1 MCVCVCLCEVKSRW
15 DRTVKGG
22 LSILSIGTA
31 PIRAG
36 WTEGMRYI
44 SPNLERKSQRRKS
57 VVKSPASP
65 DVGRP
70 ETSHPLRWRF
80 WDVRKLSR
88 MITETEHKMRFVVV
102 AKWVQTPGP
111 HFLLLTTCYG
121 SRAFRAF
128 CLISKL
134 TIEMLKIILMT
145 LIIRFTILKTRS

>member
-1 MCVCVCLCEVKSRW
+1 MCVFVWGKVQVGPNCKRGLEHPEHRHSAHKGRLDWRNEV
-15 DRTVKGG
+15 
-22 LSILSIGTA
+22 
-31 PIRAG
+31 
-36 WTEGMRYI
+36 YI
-44 SPNLERKSQRRKS
+44 AKLGKKISAKS